1 MVIVT
6 IEICVQAYI
15 CLTDQKYVKH
25 TKYSSADGISDI
37 KYYYSIDDYILSL
50 WALLSYLI
58 GMTFL
63 RLS

>member
-6 IEICVQAYI
+6 IEICVQAYT
-15 CLTDQKYVKH
+15 CLIDQKYVKH
-25 TKYSSADGISDI
+25 TKYSSTDGISDI
-37 KYYYSIDDYILSL
+37 KYYCSIDNYRLSL

-58 GMTFL
+58 GMTFP